1 MSAETTEYTPNTGEE
16 RVDRTETLENLMA
29 YPAPARPTA
38 VRSVAL
44 LGGRALSHLRREP
57 VQLIDVTIFPVLMMV
72 MFTYLLG
79 GAISGS
85 TDAYLSFL
93 LPGMM
98 VMSVVLCTAA
108 GGVRLNTDIERGVFD
123 RLRTLVGWRPAPLV
137 GSLVGDVARYTLA
150 ASSVLGAGLV
160 LGFRPQG
167 GVGGTVAAVA
177 LLVLFAVCLTWVWLL
192 VGLVARSAAS
202 VTAAST
208 LLFPLA
214 FLGDVFVPA
223 QTLPGWLR
231 VVVEVNPVAHL
242 ARAVRDLM
250 AGAGVTSSVVWTLVC
265 ALVLVVVFVPWT
277 LAVYRRR

>member
-1 MSAETTEYTPNTGEE
+1 MGEQ
-16 RVDRTETLENLMA
+16 RIDRTLALEELMA
-29 YPAPARPTA
+29 HPAPARPTGM
-38 VRSVAL
+38 RSIAL
-44 LGGRALSHLRREP
+44 LGGRSLSQLRREP

-85 TDAYLSFL
+85 VDAYLSFL

-123 RLRTLVGWRPAPLV
+123 RLRTLVAWRPAPLL
-137 GSLVGDVARYTLA
+137 GSLVGDVARYVLA

-167 GVGGTVAAVA
+167 GVWGAVAAVA

-192 VGLVARSAAS
+192 VGLVARSASS

-231 VVVEVNPVAHL
+231 VVVELNPVAHL

-250 AGAGVTSSVVWTLVC
+250 AGAGVTSSVSWTLVC